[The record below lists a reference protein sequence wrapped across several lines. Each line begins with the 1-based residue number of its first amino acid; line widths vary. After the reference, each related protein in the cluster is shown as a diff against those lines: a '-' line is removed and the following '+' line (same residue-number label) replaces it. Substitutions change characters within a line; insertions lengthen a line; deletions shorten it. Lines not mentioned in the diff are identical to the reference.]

1 MLSPEFA
8 PVEKEQL
15 VYHRIAAGQPIPYP
29 VAPSASTLDEQ
40 PAT

>member
-15 VYHRIAAGQPIPYP
+15 VYHHFAAGQPIPCP
-29 VAPSASTLDEQ
+29 VAPSASTLDAQ

>member
-8 PVEKEQL
+8 PAVKEQF
-15 VYHRIAAGQPIPYP
+15 VYHRFAAGQPVPYP